1 MTGVHKGCFNEEGAE
16 TKRGIISL
24 HHSSGG
30 TLRQIL
36 SLGFH
41 RGYELSDKN
50 CQQSLSKRSKSQ
62 AVCYKKANSEN
73 SDLILHK
80 NVRYISRRLVLRCFP
95 ACLEDTKNL
104 MAGKGLAFPEL
115 TSDELQQKFYF
126 MVDVTQRLNWLKKRQ
141 GEGKYSLVSSRRS
154 LTFPNKA
161 LLVSQRF

>member
-1 MTGVHKGCFNEEGAE
+1 
-16 TKRGIISL
+16 
-24 HHSSGG
+24 
-30 TLRQIL
+30 
-36 SLGFH
+36 
-41 RGYELSDKN
+41 
-50 CQQSLSKRSKSQ
+50 
-62 AVCYKKANSEN
+62 
-73 SDLILHK
+73 
-80 NVRYISRRLVLRCFP
+80 
-95 ACLEDTKNL
+95 